1 METESSSSLSS
12 ISDDDDAADI
22 FICILLYLSMMIN
35 VPRAN
40 MDMVTSRNMAAYQQ
54 VKIQIL
60 IMKISFVAPQGLM
73 ACTLSSRGGLQR
85 LQMHGYLSVVS
96 VVQENGMTFSQLPKP
111 TLTFLRQ
118 VHSGKF
124 QHLVCRPQ
132 AHQPPPLQVNGSTW
146 EATKDSTA
154 KEWFF
159 SSGKHE

>member
-12 ISDDDDAADI
+12 SSDDDDAADI

-73 ACTLSSRGGLQR
+73 ACALSSRGGLQR
-85 LQMHGYLSVVS
+85 LQMHGYLSGVS
-96 VVQENGMTFSQLPKP
+96 VVQENAGVIHRSLNNNVSINFNINVDEK
-111 TLTFLRQ
+111 
-118 VHSGKF
+118 
-124 QHLVCRPQ
+124 
-132 AHQPPPLQVNGSTW
+132 
-146 EATKDSTA
+146 
-154 KEWFF
+154 
-159 SSGKHE
+159 SSCQK